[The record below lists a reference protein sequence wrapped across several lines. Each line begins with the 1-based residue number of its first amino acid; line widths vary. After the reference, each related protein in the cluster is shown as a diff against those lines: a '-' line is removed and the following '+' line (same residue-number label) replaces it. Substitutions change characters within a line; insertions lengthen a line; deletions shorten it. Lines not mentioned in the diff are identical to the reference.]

1 MRDAAMSRARKPTP
15 SSSSVT
21 PTSPVASI
29 AAPDR
34 GTVLAFDFGAKRIGV
49 ATGEPETRLAHAL
62 PGIHAERSDARFAA
76 IARLLAE
83 WHPARLVVGLP
94 LATDGSAH
102 AMTLRARRFARQ
114 LEGRFGLPVTLV
126 DERYSSVEAE
136 GLRRNRPRGGASA
149 GPHGVD
155 SAAAQLIL
163 QQHFGER
170 ER

>member
-1 MRDAAMSRARKPTP
+1 MRDAAMSPARKPAP
-15 SSSSVT
+15 A
-21 PTSPVASI
+21 SPVASI
-29 AAPDR
+29 RAPDQ
-34 GTVLAFDFGAKRIGV
+34 GTILAFDFGEKRIGV
-49 ATGEPETRLAHAL
+49 ATGEPETGLAHAL
-62 PGIHAERSDARFAA
+62 PGIHVERSDARFEA
-76 IARLLAE
+76 IARLLDQ

-114 LEGRFGLPVTLV
+114 LEGRFGLPVTLA

-136 GLRRNRPRGGASA
+136 GLRRNGSRADASA

-163 QQHFGER
+163 QQHFDER

>member
-1 MRDAAMSRARKPTP
+1 MRDAAMRPARKPDGP
-15 SSSSVT
+15 
-21 PTSPVASI
+21 SPVSL
-29 AAPDR
+29 R

-49 ATGEPETRLAHAL
+49 ATGELETRLAHPL
-62 PGIHAERSDARFAA
+62 PAIGAERSDARFAA

-83 WHPARLVVGLP
+83 WRPAQLVVGLP

-114 LEGRFGLPVTLV
+114 LAGRFDLPVALV

-136 GLRRNRPRGGASA
+136 GRMRADASS

-163 QQHFGER
+163 QQHFEESGR
-170 ER
+170 